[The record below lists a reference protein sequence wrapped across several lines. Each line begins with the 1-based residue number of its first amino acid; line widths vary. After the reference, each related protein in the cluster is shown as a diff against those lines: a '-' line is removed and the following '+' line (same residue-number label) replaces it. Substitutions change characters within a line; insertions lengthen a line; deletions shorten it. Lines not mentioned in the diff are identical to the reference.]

1 MLVAYLVLFPPV
13 LVLGPLA
20 ALLAAS
26 RPASAREW
34 IWLGVAATWIAL
46 LGVRT
51 AGISSGMLLA
61 WGLMASG
68 AFAVLML
75 TGERR
80 VISGALGAASIAT
93 ALATAWAWLLGTQ
106 WHDVMLAV
114 AHDGWELCRALTQS
128 GALSPERAAGVKV
141 YVDAMAEGVAMTA
154 TLFPGLLIAVALPGM
169 ALAWSW
175 YHRIAER
182 PYGQPLR
189 PFGEFRFGDHLVW
202 AVVACL
208 ALLVVPLPDSARI
221 LGGNLAVV
229 LGSLYGARGAAVAW
243 SAIRSLPGGVLVA
256 LGLGSVFILPV
267 ALSGLCLFGLTDTWV
282 DFRRRFAPAA

>member
-1 MLVAYLVLFPPV
+1 VAYLVFFPPV

-34 IWLGVAATWIAL
+34 IWLAVAATWIGL
-46 LGVRT
+46 LAVQPNGI
-51 AGISSGMLLA
+51 AGGMLLA

-68 AFAVLML
+68 AFVVLML

-80 VISGALGAASIAT
+80 VVAGALGSGLIAT

-114 AHDGWELCRALTQS
+114 AHEGWELCRSLTQS
-128 GALSPERAAGVKV
+128 GTLSPERAAGVQV
-141 YVDAMAEGVAMTA
+141 YVDAMAEGVSLTA
-154 TLFPGLLIAVALPGM
+154 TLFPGLLIAIALPGM

-182 PYGQPLR
+182 PFGRPLR
-189 PFGEFRFGDHLVW
+189 PFAEFRFGDDLVW
-202 AVVACL
+202 AVVVCL
-208 ALLVVPLPDSARI
+208 TLLVLPLPDSARI
-221 LGGNLAVV
+221 LGGNMAVV
-229 LGSLYGARGAAVAW
+229 LGALYGARGAAVAW